1 MTGSAV
7 VRTLFSPA
15 FPEKFQ
21 QPLAVVGRFV
31 KHAVAVVRA
40 VEVQLT
46 AQLFRDLASVLKR
59 KLVIQNALSQI
70 TVTADFFHNSQQI
83 CCLFCALN
91 VPLTA
96 EHTAKGSF
104 TVRNSML
111 LQTVRQF
118 SIEHHRAHVISDR
131 RSKLVQDLF
140 LQFSVDS
147 Q

>member
-46 AQLFRDLASVLKR
+46 AQLFRDLARGVR
-59 KLVIQNALSQI
+59 RDDPVALYPDDEDG
-70 TVTADFFHNSQQI
+70 TADPVEYVIGVQPDDRAR
-83 CCLFCALN
+83 LDGKAPALRN
-91 VPLTA
+91 GQPVVDAEDRAARSLTVM
-96 EHTAKGSF
+96 F
-104 TVRNSML
+104 
-111 LQTVRQF
+111 
-118 SIEHHRAHVISDR
+118 
-131 RSKLVQDLF
+131 RSSL
-140 LQFSVDS
+140 
-147 Q
+147 